1 MKPFLDGAKK
11 CFLGTV
17 HLLPLPGSPRY
28 GNNLAAI
35 LKQAVADARA
45 YASGGAHG
53 LVIENFHDVP
63 FTRGAVAPET
73 VAAMALAA
81 GAIREAVS
89 LPFGFNV
96 LRNDARSGLG
106 LCAACGGAFI
116 RVNVHAGTMLA
127 DQGLLEGKAYETL
140 RTRRHL
146 CPQVKILA
154 DVHVKHAVP
163 LGDWPLEAAARDTLH
178 RGLADALIVSGTGT
192 GVATDI
198 EDVRR
203 VRAACPDARILL
215 GSGVTTQNIS
225 PFLPFIDGIIVG
237 SSLKR
242 GGKLLNPVDARRV
255 AALAKALE
263 G

>member
-1 MKPFLDGAKK
+1 MNSLLTGTKK
-11 CFLGTV
+11 WFLGTV
-17 HLLPLPGSPRY
+17 HLLPLPGSPRHE
-28 GNNLAAI
+28 GSMAAI
-35 LKQAVADARA
+35 LKRAVADARA
-45 YASGGAHG
+45 YAAGGANA

-63 FTRGAVAPET
+63 FTRESVAPET

-116 RVNVHAGTMLA
+116 RVNVHAGVMLA
-127 DQGLLEGKAYETL
+127 DQGLIEGRAHETL

-163 LGDWPLEAAARDTLH
+163 LSDWPIEIAARDTFH
-178 RGLADALIVSGTGT
+178 RGLADALVVSGTGT
-192 GVATDI
+192 GVATDLH
-198 EDVRR
+198 DVRR
-203 VRAACPDARILL
+203 VRTACPAAKILL
-215 GSGVTTQNIS
+215 GSGVTRDNIA
-225 PFLPFIDGIIVG
+225 PFLPFIDGTIVG

-242 GGKLLNPVDARRV
+242 KGKLLNGVDPGRV
-255 AALAKALE
+255 AALAKAL
-263 G
+263 GL

>member
-1 MKPFLDGAKK
+1 MNSLLTGRKK
-11 CFLGTV
+11 WFLGTV

-28 GNNLAAI
+28 GGRMAVV

-45 YASGGAHG
+45 YASGGADG

-63 FTRGAVAPET
+63 FTRNAVAPET

-81 GAIREAVS
+81 GAIREVVS

-96 LRNDARSGLG
+96 LRNDARTGLG

-116 RVNVHAGTMLA
+116 RVNVHAGVMLA
-127 DQGLLEGKAYETL
+127 DQGLIEGRAYETL
-140 RTRRHL
+140 RTRQHL
-146 CPQVKILA
+146 CPEVKILA

-163 LGDWPLEAAARDTLH
+163 LGNWPIESAARDTLH

-192 GVATDI
+192 GIATDI

-203 VRAACPDARILL
+203 VRAACPDAKILL
-215 GSGVTTQNIS
+215 GSGVTRENIS

-242 GGKLLNPVDARRV
+242 GGQVLNVVDARRV
-255 AALAKALE
+255 AALAKAL
-263 G
+263 GR